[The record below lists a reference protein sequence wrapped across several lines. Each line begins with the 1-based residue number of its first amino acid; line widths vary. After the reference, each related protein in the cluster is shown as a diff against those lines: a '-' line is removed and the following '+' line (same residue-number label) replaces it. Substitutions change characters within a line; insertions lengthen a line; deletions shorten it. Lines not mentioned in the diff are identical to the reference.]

1 MNRIAPLQIRCPKIG
16 YADEF
21 LSVTSLCNRV
31 AVGTGSCVVL
41 MSFLPAERWL
51 AREFMLI
58 DLVVP
63 LISQI
68 LREFM
73 LI

>member
-1 MNRIAPLQIRCPKIG
+1 MPQIG
-16 YADEF
+16 YAEES
-21 LSVTSLCNRV
+21 LSVTNLCNRV

-58 DLVVP
+58 VLVVP
-63 LISQI
+63 
-68 LREFM
+68 
-73 LI
+73 